1 MKSDKTY
8 SLAPKLWWK
17 SSFMKQNT
25 EIQLGLEDPKQAIIH
40 MAFILQLKGG

>member
-17 SSFMKQNT
+17 SWFMKQNT
-25 EIQLGLEDPKQAIIH
+25 KIQLGLEDPKQAIIH